1 MGIKG
6 KKSFGQK
13 LSEALIP
20 NAKDSKQRKM
30 GKYITWIAAI
40 VVIAGIITTV
50 VLLQKDKAPTT
61 ENSSNQ
67 SSEVTGD
74 SSTGDDA
81 ADVPVVETDANIDP
95 ATGIHNDLLPL
106 YQSNKEVIGR
116 IIIPDTKLDYPVMQ
130 SKDNAYYLDNSI
142 EKKHDPWGVPFAD
155 FRATLTPNLQSTNM
169 TIYGHAKDDGTFFQ
183 AVKEY
188 KDIEFYKKHPVLEF
202 NTIYGKGKYKV
213 VALFMENVNAKNK
226 DMFPYH
232 DFVDMSDDAHFNS
245 FVDNV
250 KKRSYFNTNV
260 DINTTDKFVTLST
273 CDTEVNKNDFRIVL
287 VARKIRPDESETV
300 DVATATEN
308 KEMLM
313 PALWVSK
320 KGRTNPYVK

>member
-1 MGIKG
+1 MEHNK

-13 LSEALIP
+13 FSDALIP
-20 NAKDSKQRKM
+20 NSRDSKQRKM
-30 GKYITWIAAI
+30 GKYISWVAAV

-50 VLLQKDKAPTT
+50 VLLQKDDKPQGG
-61 ENSSNQ
+61 SSGQ

-74 SSTGDDA
+74 SSTGS
-81 ADVPVVETDANIDP
+81 DVPTDVPIVDPNADIDP
-95 ATGIHNDLLPL
+95 ATGVHKDLLPL
-106 YQSNKEVIGR
+106 YQSNIEVIGQ
-116 IIIPDTKLDYPVMQ
+116 IIIPDTKLNYPVMQ
-130 SKDNAYYLDNSI
+130 SKDNKFYLDNNI

-155 FRATLTPNLQSTNM
+155 YRATLTPNLQSTNM
-169 TIYGHAKDDGTFFQ
+169 TIYGHAKDDGTYFQ

-188 KDIEFYKKHPVLEF
+188 KDIEYYKKHPILEF
-202 NTIYGKGKYKV
+202 NTIYGKGKYKI

-226 DMFPYH
+226 EMFAYH
-232 DFVDMSDDAHFNS
+232 DFVDMTDDAHFNS

-250 KKRSYFNTNV
+250 KKRSYFNTSV
-260 DINTTDKFVTLST
+260 DIDITDKFVTLST
-273 CDTEVNKNDFRIVL
+273 CDTEVNKTDFRIVL
-287 VARKIRPDESETV
+287 VARKVRPDESETV
-300 DVATATEN
+300 DVAVATEN